1 MMKPVFEMKAIDKNF
16 GIVQALKR
24 VDLDIF
30 PNEIVGLVGENGAG
44 KSTLMKILLGIHTM
58 DGGDICIDGETI
70 TISSPQDAH
79 KNGIFMV
86 FQEQSILNNMT
97 VYENM
102 FLGLEHLFQTNGMIN
117 KKKMVETAREEL
129 SRYGFQID
137 PTAQVNKLTFVQRQM
152 VEVLRNL
159 WKASISG
166 TRNVLVV
173 LDEPTSALG
182 EKDIDL
188 LFQQMEELKK
198 HASIVFISHKLNEI
212 VRMCD
217 RTYVLKDGKNAG
229 VFSKNEV
236 SEDILRKQMIGGS
249 IEGEYYLVDQ
259 QRKPGE
265 KKVLGVQN
273 LSKTGIFEGLSFQ
286 VHEGEIFCITGTVGS
301 GKEKLCEVLYG
312 LDTSDEGS
320 IFLDGNEIKPKTPI
334 DAVSNGIGFSPDD
347 RKGKGLVLGMTVGDN
362 ITISIMKRVISI
374 RKLKEIANQIIDRL
388 KILTPS
394 EKTLIRNLSGGNQQ
408 KVIIGRLLLSNYKV
422 VILEFPTRG
431 VDVGAK
437 REIYALIREMA
448 DKNTAILLMG
458 DSYEEDIGLANT
470 IMTMKDGKCT
480 GILDANIQKPSLEE
494 LANYIL

>member
-1 MMKPVFEMKAIDKNF
+1 MKPVFEMKAIDKSF
-16 GIVQALKR
+16 GVVQALKNT
-24 VDLDIF
+24 DLEIF

-44 KSTLMKILLGIHTM
+44 KSTLMKILLGIHTR
-58 DGGDICIDGETI
+58 DGGEILIDGKPVTI
-70 TISSPQDAH
+70 TNPHDAH
-79 KNGIFMV
+79 NNGIFMV

-102 FLGLEHLFQTNGMIN
+102 FLGFEHLFQVNGMIN

-129 SRYGFQID
+129 SRYDTDID
-137 PTAQVNKLTFVQRQM
+137 PTAQVNTLTFVQRQM

-159 WKASISG
+159 WKAGISG
-166 TRNVLVV
+166 MENVLVV

-182 EKDIDL
+182 EKDIRL
-188 LFQQMEELKK
+188 LFHQMNELKN

-212 VRMCD
+212 VEMCD

-229 VFSKNEV
+229 IFKKDDV
-236 SEDILRKQMIGGS
+236 SEDKLRKNMIGGS

-259 QRKPGE
+259 QRTPGE
-265 KKVLGVQN
+265 KVILDVQN
-273 LSKTGIFEGLSFQ
+273 LTKKGIFEGLSFQ
-286 VHEGEIFCITGTVGS
+286 VHEGEIFCVTGTVGS

-312 LDTSDEGS
+312 LDLSDEGS
-320 IFLDGNEIKPKTPI
+320 IFLNGNEIKPRTPI
-334 DAVSNGIGFSPDD
+334 EAVANGIGISPDD
-347 RKGKGLVLGMTVGDN
+347 RKGKGLVMGMTVGDN

-374 RKLKEIANQIIDRL
+374 RKLTAIARQIIERL
-388 KILTPS
+388 RILTPS

-408 KVIIGRLLLSNYKV
+408 KAIIGRLLLSNYKL
-422 VILEFPTRG
+422 VILAFPTRG

-448 DKNTAILLMG
+448 EKNTSILLMG

-480 GILDANIQKPSLEE
+480 AILDATIKKPSLEE